1 MDRTSYT
8 VLDSMVF
15 DLKLKGLQKDI
26 YALIYDDTLKVK
38 RLIKDFNTLIIK
50 SDNKDYPDITVSADE
65 ANQKIFIV
73 GKVIERSGVI

>member
-1 MDRTSYT
+1 MIQSYIVGNNIT
-8 VLDSMVF
+8 V
-15 DLKLKGLQKDI
+15 
-26 YALIYDDTLKVK
+26 
-38 RLIKDFNTLIIK
+38 IIK